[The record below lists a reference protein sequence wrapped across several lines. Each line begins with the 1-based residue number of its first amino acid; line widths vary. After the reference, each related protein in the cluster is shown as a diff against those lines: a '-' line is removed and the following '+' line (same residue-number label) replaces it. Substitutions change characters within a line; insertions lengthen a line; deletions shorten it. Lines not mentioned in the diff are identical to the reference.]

1 MPQQGKHLE
10 IERRW
15 LLSGPPNFTTL
26 KILHDDWA
34 DITTVYILADPELEV
49 RIRRRQD
56 LSGRIKFTVVM
67 KIGRGLIR
75 QETPKLLA
83 NEELFNYYFGPF
95 KSSHIPHILEEYWKI
110 QLQIG
115 KELEIK
121 RLKGPG
127 DLKGLVLAEI
137 EFKSEDVAKQF
148 SEKDFPLWLKSLIVK
163 EVTDDPRYNG
173 KNLAVRGRPNP
184 A

>member
-1 MPQQGKHLE
+1 MSKSKQSKYLE

-15 LLSGPPNFTTL
+15 LLSSLPDFTTL
-26 KILHDDWA
+26 KISYDDWA
-34 DITTVYILADPELEV
+34 DISTVYILADPELEV

-56 LSGRIKFTVVM
+56 LLERIKFTAVM
-67 KIGRGLIR
+67 KIGRGLTR
-75 QETPKLLA
+75 QETPKLLI
-83 NEELFNYYFGPF
+83 NETFFNYYFELF
-95 KSSHIPHILEEYWKI
+95 NSSHILEEYWKI
-110 QLQIG
+110 LLQIG

-137 EFKSEDVAKQF
+137 EFKSEEIAKQF
-148 SEKDFPLWLKSLIVK
+148 SEQDFPLWLKPLIVK
-163 EVTDDPRYNG
+163 EVTNDPRYNG
-173 KNLAVRGRPNP
+173 KNLAVHGRPNP